1 MFPQNSREEIGER
14 GLIEI
19 LTFCV
24 VFYLFQTPELPGM
37 LLLSFS

>member
-1 MFPQNSREEIGER
+1 MLPQNSREEIGEK

-19 LTFCV
+19 LTFCIV
-24 VFYLFQTPELPGM
+24 SYLFQTPELPRM